1 MGASLQSSPG
11 QAGHA
16 SAALTSSAEVLL
28 LPSPPAPPGS
38 LARSSLGPQT
48 LESENVSPM
57 ARNPSMSPLL
67 PVGTSTSE
75 VSGHAQTRGWHRETA
90 PSPCKSQKA
99 QFKFFFFLI
108 EM

>member
-11 QAGHA
+11 QPGHA
-16 SAALTSSAEVLL
+16 SAALPSSAEVLL

-67 PVGTSTSE
+67 QVGTSTSE
-75 VSGHAQTRGWHRETA
+75 VSGHAQTRRWHRETA
-90 PSPCKSQKA
+90 QVPARAKRLSSR
-99 QFKFFFFLI
+99 FFFFFWN
-108 EM
+108 